1 MGMNF
6 LSGEDMNAVLSVQ
19 LRKRLGLGITANMHV
34 TAMHVE
40 GKVNAVNFFRCF
52 FIRKFSEVCFRF
64 RQLISCICKIE

>member
-19 LRKRLGLGITANMHV
+19 LRKRLGLGITTNLHV

-40 GKVNAVNFFRCF
+40 GKVNNLDF
-52 FIRKFSEVCFRF
+52 
-64 RQLISCICKIE
+64 LWCIFV